1 MVLPWVLLT
10 FHGSDVKAFAEDE
23 YRFHYDNQ
31 GRLSGWTDGNG
42 HTVKYEFDKEGRL
55 VSVRSP
61 EDSVTLA
68 YDANDNILQVED
80 ETGNVTYRYDA
91 FDRLVE
97 VTYKYSPEK
106 RVLYEYDPLGRIASI
121 KVVGTTGTEYE
132 VRYEYDILG
141 NLLAVDD
148 GEGRIEY
155 TYQPKQRQVI
165 RRLPNGI
172 TTTFTY
178 SPLGELL
185 AIRHMGTS
193 GQLIAAYEYEHDAA
207 GNVTCVREETAE
219 GVKVIRYEWDKRG
232 YLTALHLP
240 DSSTERYEY
249 DAMGNRIAKITPTGT
264 IRYEYDKYGR
274 LAKAGNDTYKYDR
287 AGNLI
292 EATENGKHIQFK
304 WDSQGRLK
312 EIRLPTG
319 TVRYGYDWVGNLI
332 SRTQDGETKF
342 FLPNPLA
349 PVGFTLAEF
358 DHTGKLTWSYLYGD
372 ALLGCRDVSGQ
383 KRYFLEDGFSSIR
396 HITDPSGQVVG
407 SRDYS
412 PFAEIIHQSGELAS
426 GFRMA
431 GEWQD
436 PVARYWFI
444 GGRIYDSRRGRYI
457 TPYLGVAFQTRA
469 DRFNAYAHACNASY
483 GFTSPRCHQTHENGR
498 WQGERLNLSDRLNEK
513 KVHFDNALGL
523 GMGEGSSKI
532 PDIVQKWG
540 GHIQLI
546 IISSTDNSL
555 LDAVSYLKNDVSG
568 ASLGDLKWVAVDTLY
583 RHSGFG
589 TTGFQGTKQ
598 TINMD
603 VAFGE
608 SDTRGVGR
616 VSDLTSWH
624 IRPIDKGVGV
634 AFTPEGLVRF
644 LRGLTGFLKSIVTGK
659 PPFKKHALPYQFP
672 LVGGVPP
679 KKYDEVWVYDMNN
692 DEWHYYR
699 RKGDSW
705 ELVEVRKEMPL
716 GDFRREKKENTRVTY
731 LPKGPDW
738 PDDHGGGGGGPSNP
752 FGPGGSLHDPMK
764 IVQEDIGGIELSAT
778 GKFLGQ
784 LGHITGLVYDKDRDR
799 LVLVGDGDISLPPMD
814 LSYFAVAE
822 QLVSQGYDTV
832 WFTLDPA
839 DPRNPRGKW
848 MRCIWGPPG
857 LPADLLSG
865 TPPGNVMFEA
875 DWLLKQY
882 SFGVEVGENGRVVPR
897 TCHVPGFKDMFTLGF
912 EHFSGSR
919 REIWNRFWIVI
930 GDVIFRRSGNA
941 VVIDDVNVRVMT
953 ERMYVTSRGLQ
964 SSGGVVDP
972 RAEAFAKFFEDHYD
986 EFAQESPQ
994 FAQLKEWGKVFALVK
1009 WLHNNGIPIGVDPE
1023 WVQPGKYVAK
1033 VTALS
1038 GQQEREKTYRR
1049 GNAIVTETR
1058 IVQLFGG
1065 DEVVAK
1071 PVEIKDDGRAT
1082 RFADALHNALKRQP
1096 SRSDFPVEV
1105 DGKRL
1110 TGVLLPLTTSGKQ
1123 LWEKA
1128 KSQDT
1133 VQQHGLTY
1141 HLGPDRKV
1149 QYAEDASGMRIDYH
1163 RDSKGNL
1170 VGFKARSADGWTAT
1184 ATHYSGTVI
1193 DVTSPRG
1200 DRYTYRWN
1208 QEGYLT
1214 DVLVNGQSFLHC
1226 AYDPSQRMAKIS
1238 YSGYTQTLTF
1248 DGADRL
1254 QTWTVESTN
1263 GEVGGTRGTL
1273 TLNYNEKGQV
1283 THVQTNTGNYLEV
1296 TYENGQ
1302 VRTVRTAGNEV
1313 EYSWRDNDRLVSL
1326 RSGDV
1331 SVNYGYEGKELK
1343 TINIQRGDAVASAIF
1358 ENGLLSEVQNF
1369 SGGRWSYHYDQQGA
1383 LVGVSDPTG
1392 AEAHYSYDADGHL
1405 TEVRLPDG
1413 RRLQY
1418 VYGQFSG
1425 KARQEKATNLVRLL
1439 AVNFLPENREPLI
1452 GGQASGW
1459 QTFP

>member
-1 MVLPWVLLT
+1 
-10 FHGSDVKAFAEDE
+10 
-23 YRFHYDNQ
+23 
-31 GRLSGWTDGNG
+31 
-42 HTVKYEFDKEGRL
+42 
-55 VSVRSP
+55 
-61 EDSVTLA
+61 
-68 YDANDNILQVED
+68 
-80 ETGNVTYRYDA
+80 
-91 FDRLVE
+91 
-97 VTYKYSPEK
+97 
-106 RVLYEYDPLGRIASI
+106 
-121 KVVGTTGTEYE
+121 
-132 VRYEYDILG
+132 
-141 NLLAVDD
+141 
-148 GEGRIEY
+148 
-155 TYQPKQRQVI
+155 
-165 RRLPNGI
+165 
-172 TTTFTY
+172 
-178 SPLGELL
+178 
-185 AIRHMGTS
+185 
-193 GQLIAAYEYEHDAA
+193 
-207 GNVTCVREETAE
+207 
-219 GVKVIRYEWDKRG
+219 
-232 YLTALHLP
+232 
-240 DSSTERYEY
+240 
-249 DAMGNRIAKITPTGT
+249 
-264 IRYEYDKYGR
+264 
-274 LAKAGNDTYKYDR
+274 
-287 AGNLI
+287 
-292 EATENGKHIQFK
+292 
-304 WDSQGRLK
+304 
-312 EIRLPTG
+312 
-319 TVRYGYDWVGNLI
+319 
-332 SRTQDGETKF
+332 
-342 FLPNPLA
+342 
-349 PVGFTLAEF
+349 
-358 DHTGKLTWSYLYGD
+358 
-372 ALLGCRDVSGQ
+372 
-383 KRYFLEDGFSSIR
+383 
-396 HITDPSGQVVG
+396 
-407 SRDYS
+407 
-412 PFAEIIHQSGELAS
+412 
-426 GFRMA
+426 
-431 GEWQD
+431 
-436 PVARYWFI
+436 
-444 GGRIYDSRRGRYI
+444 
-457 TPYLGVAFQTRA
+457 
-469 DRFNAYAHACNASY
+469 
-483 GFTSPRCHQTHENGR
+483 
-498 WQGERLNLSDRLNEK
+498 
-513 KVHFDNALGL
+513 
-523 GMGEGSSKI
+523 
-532 PDIVQKWG
+532 
-540 GHIQLI
+540 
-546 IISSTDNSL
+546 
-555 LDAVSYLKNDVSG
+555 
-568 ASLGDLKWVAVDTLY
+568 
-583 RHSGFG
+583 
-589 TTGFQGTKQ
+589 
-598 TINMD
+598 
-603 VAFGE
+603 
-608 SDTRGVGR
+608 
-616 VSDLTSWH
+616 
-624 IRPIDKGVGV
+624 
-634 AFTPEGLVRF
+634 
-644 LRGLTGFLKSIVTGK
+644 
-659 PPFKKHALPYQFP
+659 
-672 LVGGVPP
+672 
-679 KKYDEVWVYDMNN
+679 
-692 DEWHYYR
+692 
-699 RKGDSW
+699 
-705 ELVEVRKEMPL
+705 
-716 GDFRREKKENTRVTY
+716 
-731 LPKGPDW
+731 
-738 PDDHGGGGGGPSNP
+738 
-752 FGPGGSLHDPMK
+752 MK
-764 IVQEDIGGIELSAT
+764 MVQEDIGGVELSAT

-822 QLVSQGYDTV
+822 QLVSQGYEEI
-832 WFTLDPA
+832 WFTLDPD
-839 DPRNPRGKW
+839 DPKNPRGKW
-848 MRCIWGPPG
+848 MKCIWGPPG
-857 LPADLLSG
+857 LPADLLPG

-882 SFGVEVGENGRVVPR
+882 SFGVEVGENGRIVPR

-941 VVIDDVNVRVMT
+941 VVIDNANVRVMT

-964 SSGGVVDP
+964 SSGGVMDP

-1009 WLHNNGIPIGVDPE
+1009 WLHNNGIPISVDPE
-1023 WVQPGKYVAK
+1023 WVQPGKHVAK

-1105 DGKRL
+1105 DGRRL
-1110 TGVLLPLTTSGKQ
+1110 TGVILPLTTSGKQ

-1128 KSQDT
+1128 KSRDT

-1226 AYDPSQRMAKIS
+1226 AYNPSHRMAKIS

-1248 DGADRL
+1248 NGADRL

-1313 EYSWRDNDRLVSL
+1313 EYSWRDNDRLASL

-1369 SGGRWSYHYDQQGA
+1369 SGGKWSYHYDQQGA
-1383 LVGVSDPTG
+1383 LVGVSDPTS

-1405 TEVRLPDG
+1405 TKVRLPDG

-1418 VYGQFSG
+1418 VYGQFSD
-1425 KARQEKATNLVRLL
+1425 KARQGKTTNLVRLL
-1439 AVNFLPENREPLI
+1439 AVNLLPEGHEGQI
-1452 GGQASGW
+1452 EGQASRW
-1459 QTFP
+1459 QTLPWKTIGLVGLGILLILGGIWWWRRRQEMWW